1 MLLVLTLPEK
11 PENQFKKQED
21 LNYFKHTCTTTVS
34 TYTILKSAII
44 QKEFGNETVPV
55 PTIFYEKLPTDD
67 IECLI
72 KQALGKNVVITIAPN
87 FYENEDVFVERLL
100 GTLAPDIRS
109 EYEGKLTTD
118 KVKLVPF
125 EKINDYWLNFSN
137 KRQDFE
143 NAGFIFEAL

>member
-21 LNYFKHTCTTTVS
+21 LDYFKHTCTATVS

-44 QKEFGNETVPV
+44 QKEFGSEAKPV
-55 PTIFYEKLPTDD
+55 PTIFYERLPIDNLD
-67 IECLI
+67 CLI

-87 FYENEDVFVERLL
+87 FYANENVFVERLL
-100 GTLAPDIRS
+100 DALAPDIHA
-109 EYEGKLTTD
+109 EYKSKLTTD
-118 KVKLVPF
+118 KVKLVRF

-137 KRQDFE
+137 KREDFE

>member
-21 LNYFKHTCTTTVS
+21 LDYFKHTCTATVS
-34 TYTILKSAII
+34 TYTILKRAII
-44 QKEFGNETVPV
+44 QKEFGNEAKPV
-55 PTIFYEKLPTDD
+55 PTIFYERLPTDD
-67 IECLI
+67 MEHLI
-72 KQALGKNVVITIAPN
+72 KQALDKNVVITIAPN
-87 FYENEDVFVERLL
+87 FYANEDVLVERLL
-100 GTLAPDIRS
+100 GTLAPNIRAK
-109 EYEGKLTTD
+109 YEGKLTTEQ
-118 KVKLVPF
+118 VKLVRF